1 MELTQELIRKHFS
14 YDPTNGVLMRSDLK
28 KAVPTYTPY
37 VSFKGKLHSTARIIY
52 QYMVHG
58 EPPKLILRLD
68 RDPANN
74 KWSNFTTTVQGS
86 MNSATG
92 EPHVYSSKQ
101 KRPVE
106 LSVNEMQNIFKL
118 DIERHTVTKAHPK
131 TKVKREVVVKTYKL
145 WFLLSPTPTLCMK
158 PTLKFKWQGITYI
171 RTRAHVIM
179 RMQYIDSS
187 QKGYSMVT
195 ERSLASRAK
204 RHETQRI
211 KALRKNDAEP
221 V

>member
-1 MELTQELIRKHFS
+1 MELTQEIIKKHFS
-14 YDPTNGVLMRSDLK
+14 YEPTSGVLMRSDLK
-28 KAVPTYTPY
+28 KTVPIYSQY

-52 QYMVHG
+52 QYMIHG
-58 EPPKLILRLD
+58 ELPKLILRLD
-68 RDPANN
+68 RDPTNN
-74 KWSNFTTTVQGS
+74 KWTNFTTTVQGT

-92 EPHVYSSKQ
+92 QPHVYSSKQ

-106 LSVNEMQNIFKL
+106 LSANEMQNIFRL
-118 DIERHTVTKAHPK
+118 DIERKLVTKAHPK
-131 TKVKREVVVKTYKL
+131 TKVKREIMVKTYKL
-145 WFLLSPTPTLCMK
+145 WFLLSPTPALCLK

-187 QKGYSMVT
+187 QKGFSLVT
-195 ERSLASRAK
+195 ERSQASRTK
-204 RHETQRI
+204 RRETQRT
-211 KALRKNDAEP
+211 KVLRKDDVET